1 MHGRPFEVSW
11 AQEDTAEA
19 LKAAYQRERDRELRT
34 RLHGLWLLRSG
45 WRLSSVAAAV
55 GVHYRTVQT
64 WVGWYRKGGVA
75 EVVSHK
81 MGGKGQE
88 PYLTDEAEEQVA
100 DEVATGRF
108 RTAGEI
114 RDWIAEEYGVTYK
127 MGGIYNLMHRLRCS
141 PKVPRP
147 AHAKADQKQQASWKK
162 GGSTK
167 PSRKQ
172 G

>member
-1 MHGRPFEVSW
+1 MRGRLFEVSW
-11 AQEDTAEA
+11 AQEDTTEA
-19 LKAAYQRERDRELRT
+19 LNAAYQGERDRELRT

-45 WRLSSVAAAV
+45 WRLPSVAAAV

-64 WVGWYRKGGVA
+64 WVGWYRKGGMA

-88 PYLTDEAEEQVA
+88 PYLTDQAEEQVA
-100 DEVATGRF
+100 REVATGRF

-127 MGGIYNLMHRLRCS
+127 MGGIYSLMHRLRCR
-141 PKVPRP
+141 PKVARP
-147 AHAKADQKQQASWKK
+147 VHVKADQERQASWKK
-162 GGSTK
+162 GGSAK
-167 PSRKQ
+167 PLGKL

>member
-1 MHGRPFEVSW
+1 MQGRPFQVSW
-11 AQEDTAEA
+11 QERDTSSA
-19 LKAAYQRERDRELRT
+19 LKEAYQGERDIELRT

-75 EVVSHK
+75 EVISHK
-81 MGGKGQE
+81 MGGKGQVSF
-88 PYLTDEAEEQVA
+88 LTKEAKEQVVK
-100 DEVATGRF
+100 EVATGRF
-108 RTAGEI
+108 RTAAEI
-114 RDWIAEEYGVTYK
+114 RDWIAEKYGVTYT
-127 MGGIYNLMHRLRCS
+127 MSGIYNLMIRLRCA

-147 AHAKADQKQQASWKK
+147 IHAKANQEEQISWKK
-162 GGSTK
+162 GVSIK
-167 PSRKQ
+167 PLQKL

>member
-1 MHGRPFEVSW
+1 MRGRRFEVAW
-11 AQEDTAEA
+11 REEDATEA
-19 LKAAYQRERDRELRT
+19 LKAAYRRERDIELRT

-45 WRLSSVAAAV
+45 RRLSSVAAAV

-75 EVVSHK
+75 EVVSHR

-88 PYLTDEAEEQVA
+88 PFLTDEAEEQVSE
-100 DEVATGRF
+100 EVATGRF

-114 RDWIAEEYGVTYK
+114 RDWIVEEYGVTYK
-127 MGGIYNLMHRLRCS
+127 MGGIYSLMHRLQCR

-147 AHAKADQKQQASWKK
+147 MHAKADQEQQAAWKK

-167 PSRKQ
+167 PSLKL